1 MMKVL
6 PLTPLMT
13 ISLTLTIG
21 IIIAKWG
28 YDDFNM
34 RFWLIIS
41 IISCALSSI
50 IFFLTKFL
58 SKKAYFSRSHQFL
71 IYSQCVMI
79 HLCILSLGSFLTCKQ
94 IADSQTSTQLKTGRN
109 CLTSHGQK
117 SIPNAI
123 KAILKA
129 NWFPFT

>member
-58 SKKAYFSRSHQFL
+58 SKKSLLQQEPPVSHLFPMHDD
-71 IYSQCVMI
+71 SFM
-79 HLCILSLGSFLTCKQ
+79 HSEPWGLSYLQ
-94 IADSQTSTQLKTGRN
+94 
-109 CLTSHGQK
+109 
-117 SIPNAI
+117 
-123 KAILKA
+123 A
-129 NWFPFT
+129 NS

>member
-1 MMKVL
+1 MMKEL

-41 IISCALSSI
+41 IISCALGSI
-50 IFFLTKFL
+50 IFFLTEFL
-58 SKKAYFSRSHQFL
+58 SKKAYFQQEPPVSHL
-71 IYSQCVMI
+71 LPMRDD
-79 HLCILSLGSFLTCKQ
+79 SFMHPEPWGFSYL
-94 IADSQTSTQLKTGRN
+94 
-109 CLTSHGQK
+109 
-117 SIPNAI
+117 
-123 KAILKA
+123 
-129 NWFPFT
+129 

>member
-1 MMKVL
+1 MMKAL

-21 IIIAKWG
+21 IIIAKFG

-58 SKKAYFSRSHQFL
+58 KKSLLQQEPPVSHLFPMHDDSFMHSEPWGFSYLQ
-71 IYSQCVMI
+71 
-79 HLCILSLGSFLTCKQ
+79 
-94 IADSQTSTQLKTGRN
+94 
-109 CLTSHGQK
+109 
-117 SIPNAI
+117 
-123 KAILKA
+123 A
-129 NWFPFT
+129 NS

>member
-1 MMKVL
+1 MMKEL

-41 IISCALSSI
+41 IISCALGSI
-50 IFFLTKFL
+50 IFFLTEFL
-58 SKKAYFSRSHQFL
+58 SKKAYFSRSHQF
-71 IYSQCVMI
+71 S
-79 HLCILSLGSFLTCKQ
+79 HLLPMRDDSFMHPEPWGFSYLQ
-94 IADSQTSTQLKTGRN
+94 
-109 CLTSHGQK
+109 
-117 SIPNAI
+117 
-123 KAILKA
+123 A
-129 NWFPFT
+129 NS

>member
-1 MMKVL
+1 MMKAL

-50 IFFLTKFL
+50 IFFLTKF
-58 SKKAYFSRSHQFL
+58 
-71 IYSQCVMI
+71 
-79 HLCILSLGSFLTCKQ
+79 
-94 IADSQTSTQLKTGRN
+94 
-109 CLTSHGQK
+109 
-117 SIPNAI
+117 
-123 KAILKA
+123 
-129 NWFPFT
+129 

>member
-1 MMKVL
+1 MKAL

-50 IFFLTKFL
+50 IFFLTKFF
-58 SKKAYFSRSHQFL
+58 K
-71 IYSQCVMI
+71 
-79 HLCILSLGSFLTCKQ
+79 
-94 IADSQTSTQLKTGRN
+94 
-109 CLTSHGQK
+109 QK
-117 SIPNAI
+117 SLLQQEPPVSH
-123 KAILKA
+123 LLPMRDDSFMHSEPCGFSYLQA
-129 NWFPFT
+129 NS